1 LLFWEEKSMRNRFLA
16 IAAAVSFAAL
26 LPVAAL
32 ADAKGEIVTAMT
44 HADLA
49 AQAADIN
56 GVHMHLHHSL
66 NCLVGTKGSGY
77 DAKEMNPCA
86 NAGAGAIP
94 DATDAAKKTAMEDAV
109 KSLEAGVAESDIA
122 KAKSDASA
130 AASKLKSL
138 Q

>member
-1 LLFWEEKSMRNRFLA
+1 MRNRLLA
-16 IAAAVSFAAL
+16 IAAAASFTAL

-32 ADAKGEIVTAMT
+32 ADGHGEIVTAMT

-49 AQAADIN
+49 SQAADIN

-66 NCLVGTKGSGY
+66 NCLVGPKGSGY

-94 DATDAAKKTAMEDAV
+94 DATDKAKKTAMEDAA
-109 KSLEAGVAESDIA
+109 KSLESGIAESDMA
-122 KAKSDASA
+122 KAKADASA
-130 AASKLKSL
+130 AATKLKSL